1 MTHSALSFSGPQACV
16 SIAHISIEL
25 LAKQLDEAAQK
36 NGSLT
41 PAQIRAVIYSF
52 QERKAHDYAEMYTQ
66 QYDLCQRLWEAAQW
80 QKARRSPFDRILV
93 KRFSHLFPPRS
104 GDDGQANNGNVSRR
118 IIPGFIAAI
127 TKMIGPQLYEQCHK
141 KCLAVL
147 DRHQDE
153 STTLPDWQAAYT
165 DPDIRQLTNDIL
177 MVVAHYFSH
186 FSKRRDW
193 FLMIVNS
200 NLAPAESDFDAE
212 KNWQLTP
219 PVFKEIMLALFEEL
233 RTAVN
238 HDSSR
243 MRQAY
248 GDDTVEN
255 LKEFLTILEMQ

>member
-1 MTHSALSFSGPQACV
+1 MMNLSLSFSGPQACV
-16 SIAHISIEL
+16 SIAHISIDL
-25 LAKQLDEAAQK
+25 LAKELIACAQRNGALSEAQL
-36 NGSLT
+36 T
-41 PAQIRAVIYSF
+41 AVINSF
-52 QERKAHDYAEMYTQ
+52 QERKAEDYADMYAQ
-66 QYDLCQRLWEAAQW
+66 QYELCQRLWEAAQW
-80 QKARRSPFDRILV
+80 QKARRSPFDRIIV
-93 KRFSHLFPPRS
+93 KRFSHLFPART
-104 GDDGQANNGNVSRR
+104 GDDGQGATGNVSRR

-177 MVVAHYFSH
+177 MVVSHYFSH

-193 FLMIVNS
+193 FMMIVNS
-200 NLAPAESDFDAE
+200 NLAPAAE
-212 KNWQLTP
+212 TDDDRNWQLTA

-233 RTAVN
+233 RTSLN
-238 HDSSR
+238 TDSTR

-248 GDDTVEN
+248 GDDAVEN
-255 LKEFLTILEMQ
+255 LGEFLKRLERD